1 MKTYYVYIMA
11 SRSRT
16 LYTGVTGD
24 LAKRVL
30 EHKRKLLRGF
40 TARYNINRLIYFE
53 TFGHVRDA
61 IYREKQIKDWRRE
74 KKIELIESMN
84 RDWKDLSMAGM
95 ARTRV
100 EWAPDFLR
108 TARDSSLR
116 SE

>member
-61 IYREKQIKDWRRE
+61 IYREKQNQGLAAGEEDRIDRVYESRLERLEHGWYGKD
-74 KKIELIESMN
+74 ES
-84 RDWKDLSMAGM
+84 
-95 ARTRV
+95 
-100 EWAPDFLR
+100 
-108 TARDSSLR
+108 
-116 SE
+116 